1 MKKTVL
7 VAILLICVVFGL
19 SSDPSKNLYTVVVPE
34 EYTSFVLNGVFGSL
48 GMTNDLLQIDVNF
61 SPTRFGFGL
70 GLQGS
75 YEWYRQQTE
84 TEMSIPADITVQIR
98 DNDFLFD
105 IGASPYFTSHTLD
118 IAGFPGFWGVGGNFD
133 FDVYSLFSGLNW
145 VDLSILPYG
154 EVGIGRTHSIYTLK
168 KIETIMRHLDVEPTE
183 DLILEVAKIM
193 YRERE
198 LKTQYAED
206 YVENHISYYAS
217 IAQVLGRSSQV
228 DKLILIDNSQHYT
241 FTMRRYLGMRSGW
254 KAGVRFTPG
263 LVYAVTPTSPSSI
276 DFNGAVK
283 LFGEYGSFLIED
295 MVHLGAVGEIV
306 LALETNSTPTFFS
319 MISSSGTVTYLPE
332 TYRWWADGTVGFV
345 VNTANTPAISL
356 NLSAKI
362 HYLIHSSFMVHGGVS
377 LNTATRLRLFA
388 GGQIRLW

>member
-1 MKKTVL
+1 MKKIVL
-7 VAILLICVVFGL
+7 VTILLIGVVFGL
-19 SSDPSKNLYTVVVPE
+19 SSDPSTNLYSIVVPE
-34 EYTSFVLNGVFGSL
+34 EYTSFVLNGAFGSL
-48 GMTNDLLQIDVNF
+48 GMTDDVLQIDVNF

-70 GLQGS
+70 GLNGT

-84 TEMSIPADITVQIR
+84 TDMSIPADITVRIR

-105 IGASPYFTSHTLD
+105 VGASPYFTSYTLD
-118 IAGFPGFWGVGGNFD
+118 IAGFPGFWGVGGDIN
-133 FDVYSLFSGLNW
+133 FDVYSLFSGTNS

-183 DLILEVAKIM
+183 EMIHEVAKIM

-198 LKTQYAED
+198 LKNQYAED
-206 YVENHISYYAS
+206 YVDNHISYYSS

-241 FTMRRYLGMRSGW
+241 FTMRRYLGMRYGW
-254 KAGVRFTPG
+254 KAGVRLTPG
-263 LVYAVTPTSPSSI
+263 LVYAKAPTSPSTI
-276 DFNGAVK
+276 DFNGSVK
-283 LFGEYGSFLIED
+283 LFGEYGNFLIED
-295 MVHLGAVGEIV
+295 MLHLGAVGEMS
-306 LALETNSTPTFFS
+306 LALETDSTPSFFTVFS
-319 MISSSGTVTYLPE
+319 TTGTVTYLPD
-332 TYRWWADGTVGFV
+332 TYRWWADGTVGLV
-345 VNTANTPAISL
+345 VNSTNTPAVSL
-356 NLSAKI
+356 NLSAKM
-362 HYLIHSSFMVHGGVS
+362 HYLIHANFIVHGGVA